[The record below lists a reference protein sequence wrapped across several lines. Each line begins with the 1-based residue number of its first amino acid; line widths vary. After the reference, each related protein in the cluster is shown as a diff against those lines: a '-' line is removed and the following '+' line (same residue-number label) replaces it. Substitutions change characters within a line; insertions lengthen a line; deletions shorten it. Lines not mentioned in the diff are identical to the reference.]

1 MSAQAPTLPAAISEA
16 LDSIKVGTSTRSV
29 FYSGVSAFVKDA
41 PLYILGLNPGGEEG
55 DTVDISLGAFASQT
69 EDYSAYAEER
79 WPDEPHIKPGTSRM
93 QRSVRHMLTNLKLEP
108 YQVPASNLIFLS
120 SRNEKG
126 LKDKSSLLE
135 TCWPVHQAVIDTLRV
150 RTILCFGQ
158 TAGNFVRKKLGADIE
173 VGRYTE
179 TNNRRWTSRAHSMS
193 DNPTSDNLV
202 VVTVTHP
209 SWADWRN
216 EKADPTPLV
225 KRMLERV

>member
-1 MSAQAPTLPAAISEA
+1 MSAQVPTLPAVISEA

-55 DTVDISLGAFASQT
+55 DTVDISLGAFASQK
-69 EDYSAYAEER
+69 EDYSAYAEEP

-93 QRSVRHMLTNLKLEP
+93 QRSVCHMLTNLKLEP
-108 YQVPASNLIFLS
+108 YQVPASNVIFLS
-120 SRNEKG
+120 SRNEKA
-126 LKDKSSLLE
+126 LKDKSSLLNQ
-135 TCWPVHQAVIDTLRV
+135 CWPVHQAVIDTLRV
-150 RTILCFGQ
+150 RTILCFGKA
-158 TAGNFVRKKLGADIE
+158 AGNFVCKKLGANIE
-173 VGRYTE
+173 IDHYTE

-193 DNPTSDNLV
+193 DNPTSDDLV

>member
-1 MSAQAPTLPAAISEA
+1 MSAQVPTLPAAISEA
-16 LDSIKVGTSTRSV
+16 IDSIKMQTSTRSV

-69 EDYSAYAEER
+69 EDWSAYV
-79 WPDEPHIKPGTSRM
+79 DEPWGDRDKGEYPM
-93 QRSVRHMLTNLKLEP
+93 QRSVRHMITNLDLEP
-108 YQVPASNLIFLS
+108 CRVPASNLIFLS
-120 SRNEKG
+120 SRNEKV

-179 TNNRRWTSRAHSMS
+179 TNNRRWTSRAHSIS

-202 VVTVTHP
+202 VVTVSHP
-209 SWADWRN
+209 GRADWRN

>member
-1 MSAQAPTLPAAISEA
+1 MSAQVPTLPAAISEA

-41 PLYILGLNPGGEEG
+41 PLYILGLNPGGGEG
-55 DTVDISLGAFASQT
+55 DTVDISLGAFASQP
-69 EDYSAYAEER
+69 EDRSAYVDEEWGGR
-79 WPDEPHIKPGTSRM
+79 DKGEYPM
-93 QRSVRHMLTNLKLEP
+93 QRSVCHMIKNLNLEP
-108 YQVPASNLIFLS
+108 CRVPASNLIFLS

-135 TCWPVHQAVIDTLRV
+135 TCWPVHQAVIDSLRV
-150 RTILCFGQ
+150 RTILCFGK
-158 TAGNFVRKKLGADIE
+158 TAGNFVCKKLGADIE
-173 VGRYTE
+173 VDCYTE
-179 TNNRRWTSRAHSMS
+179 TNNRRWTSRAHSIS
-193 DNPTSDNLV
+193 DNPTSDDLV

-216 EKADPTPLV
+216 EKADPTSLV

>member
-1 MSAQAPTLPAAISEA
+1 MSAQVPTLPAAISEA
-16 LDSIKVGTSTRSV
+16 IDSIKMQTSTRSV

-69 EDYSAYAEER
+69 EDWSAYVHESWGGRPKGEY
-79 WPDEPHIKPGTSRM
+79 PM
-93 QRSVRHMLTNLKLEP
+93 QRSVRHMLTNLNLEP
-108 YQVPASNLIFLS
+108 CQVPASNLIFLS
-120 SRNEKG
+120 SRNEKD

-158 TAGNFVRKKLGADIE
+158 TAGNFVCKKLGANIE
-173 VGRYTE
+173 IDHYTE
-179 TNNRRWTSRAHSMS
+179 TNNRRWTSRAHRAA
-193 DNPTSDNLV
+193 DGLV

-209 SWADWRN
+209 SWADWKN